1 MTHPRWTL
9 AYAAL
14 ATVILSAA
22 PARAE
27 HMTLVGPEARGGP
40 AITSDADAAGER
52 KSRLT
57 PSDLVDVDIKIGAG
71 GFRLGARVFGES
83 GVWGA
88 WVNGQSR
95 PDGFTLDGR
104 VQQPERAYNFKINAD
119 IDAWA
124 KRALDLPR
132 P

>member
-1 MTHPRWTL
+1 MTQPRWTL
-9 AYAAL
+9 AGVAL
-14 ATVILSAA
+14 ATVVLSTV

-27 HMTLVGPEARGGP
+27 HMTLMGPDARQEQARTP
-40 AITSDADAAGER
+40 DSDAPRDAT
-52 KSRLT
+52 SRLN
-57 PSDLVDVDIKIGAG
+57 PSDLFDVDIKVGAD
-71 GFRLGARVFGES
+71 GFRLGARVFGAS

-104 VQQPERAYNFKINAD
+104 VQQPDRGYNFKVNAD

-124 KRALDLPR
+124 KRALDLLR

>member
-1 MTHPRWTL
+1 MRHARSTL
-9 AYAAL
+9 AGVAFVAL
-14 ATVILSAA
+14 AMSAV

-27 HMTLVGPEARGGP
+27 HMTLMGPDARGATTPEAE
-40 AITSDADAAGER
+40 AVGEP

-57 PSDLVDVDIKIGAG
+57 PSDLFDVDIKVGAE
-71 GFRLGARVFGES
+71 GFRLGARVFGAT

-104 VQQPERAYNFKINAD
+104 VQQPDRGYNFRINAD
-119 IDAWA
+119 IDAWG
-124 KRALDLPR
+124 KRTLDLLR